1 MGVPQPLLAVLRLI
15 AGQLHGTSSN
25 WAVTGSC
32 SLALQGVPVAVHDID
47 LRTTAHDAYALE
59 SVFHS
64 YQKRPVSFASSS
76 SVQSHFGALEIN
88 GIQVEIIGDMQH
100 RLPDGTW
107 EPIVDMNR
115 SKVWVVVDEIALP
128 VMSLPFLY
136 QAYQLLGRADKVA
149 VLKNWLEDRKR
160 RSPKLPPNRRLQLTA
175 FGARDRWHFSALLC
189 GAPRRQLKRKALG
202 AGHRCCTYRKSKYYN
217 HYALE
222 ADDDRHDQLLETY
235 LGY

>member
-1 MGVPQPLLAVLRLI
+1 MIETMRISQPLLAVLGLI
-15 AGQLHGTSSN
+15 AEQLRGTSIT

-47 LRTTAHDAYALE
+47 LRTTAKDAYTLEAL
-59 SVFHS
+59 FRP
-64 YQKRPVSFASSS
+64 YQKRPVSFASTG

-115 SKVWVVVDEIALP
+115 FKVWVALEDIELP

-136 QAYQLLGRADKVA
+136 EAYQLLGRTDKVA
-149 VLKNWLEDRKR
+149 LLKNWLE
-160 RSPKLPPNRRLQLTA
+160 
-175 FGARDRWHFSALLC
+175 
-189 GAPRRQLKRKALG
+189 
-202 AGHRCCTYRKSKYYN
+202 HR
-217 HYALE
+217 
-222 ADDDRHDQLLETY
+222 
-235 LGY
+235 